1 MTVINGHHIPVPGVD
16 YVILVTGRSKER
28 RCISCDWLQQQ
39 LLRIVGEKSLGRTIP
54 SFRLAL
60 AEEKSEWG
68 DYRKHL
74 DRSEKKDFE
83 DMFEIPRLY
92 ISACSGAVSLVRIH
106 PIFISILFHHYKEL
120 MEIAQQIGVREQII
134 ACH

>member
-1 MTVINGHHIPVPGVD
+1 VKN
-16 YVILVTGRSKER
+16 
-28 RCISCDWLQQQ
+28 
-39 LLRIVGEKSLGRTIP
+39 LGRTIP

-60 AEEKSEWG
+60 AEERYEWG

-74 DRSEKKDFE
+74 DRSERKDFD
-83 DMFEIPRLY
+83 DMFAIPKLY

-106 PIFISILFHHYKEL
+106 PIFISIIFHHYEEL
-120 MEIAQQIGVREQII
+120 MEIAQQIGVKREQII

>member
-1 MTVINGHHIPVPGVD
+1 
-16 YVILVTGRSKER
+16 
-28 RCISCDWLQQQ
+28 
-39 LLRIVGEKSLGRTIP
+39 LGRTIP

-60 AEEKSEWG
+60 GEEEFEWR

-74 DRSEKKDFE
+74 DASEIKDFD

-106 PIFISILFHHYKEL
+106 PIFISIIFHHYKEL
-120 MEIAQQIGVREQII
+120 MEVAQQIGVREQII

>member
-1 MTVINGHHIPVPGVD
+1 
-16 YVILVTGRSKER
+16 
-28 RCISCDWLQQQ
+28 
-39 LLRIVGEKSLGRTIP
+39 LGRTIP

-60 AEEKSEWG
+60 AEEESEWRN
-68 DYRKHL
+68 YRKYL
-74 DRSEKKDFE
+74 SASERKGFD

-106 PIFISILFHHYKEL
+106 PIFMSILFHHYREL
-120 MEIAQQIGVREQII
+120 MKIAQQIGVREQIV

>member
-1 MTVINGHHIPVPGVD
+1 VIG
-16 YVILVTGRSKER
+16 
-28 RCISCDWLQQQ
+28 
-39 LLRIVGEKSLGRTIP
+39 LGRTIP

-60 AEEKSEWG
+60 VEEKSEWG

-74 DRSEKKDFE
+74 DRSERNDFD
-83 DMFEIPRLY
+83 DMFAIPQLY

-106 PIFISILFHHYKEL
+106 PIFISIIFHHHKEL
-120 MEIAQQIGVREQII
+120 MEIAKQIGVMREQII